1 MNVGVTGH
9 RWNRLRHADLE
20 ALRAGVRGA
29 LERLA
34 EAAEGQP
41 MRLVS
46 PLAEGA
52 DRIVAEEAAALGWQ
66 LQSALPFA
74 RAEYE
79 KDFATSESR
88 HEFRRLLARAA
99 KVDELR
105 GSRDSKDSRDSAYAA
120 VGRLVLDSCDV
131 LVAVWDGES
140 ARGEGGTAQM
150 VREARERGLPVVWV
164 SSEPPHDPNLLPPH
178 ASSRLSPEAL
188 ADLAARF
195 AKPARPV

>member
-9 RWNRLRHADLE
+9 RWNRLQNADIG
-20 ALRAGVRGA
+20 ALRACVRGA

-34 EAAEGQP
+34 EAASGQL

-52 DRIVAEEAAALGWQ
+52 DRIVAEEAVALGWQ

-74 RAEYE
+74 KHEYE
-79 KDFATSESR
+79 KDFASPASR
-88 HEFRRLLARAA
+88 SEFRLLLAKAE

-105 GSRDSKDSRDSAYAA
+105 GSRASRDSRDSAYAA

-131 LVAVWDGES
+131 LVAVWDGAN

-150 VREARERGLPVVWV
+150 VREARESGMPVVWIP
-164 SSEPPHDPNLLPPH
+164 SEPPHEARLLPPD
-178 ASSRLSPEAL
+178 APSRLSPEIL
-188 ADLAARF
+188 AHLGARF